1 MAVPNPTS
9 YSDFCVYHFFLNL
22 LNNFWCLKLL
32 GHGCSKPDLMFNV
45 FSFFFFFKF
54 FFLLC
59 ICRITLDTKSCLAM
73 ALLNSTS
80 CLNYFFH
87 LIFFFFC
94 FFFLCA
100 LNKQFFTS
108 KITQPW
114 PFLTRPHLQIFI
126 LFFSFGAL
134 IEQFLM
140 RLGQSHY
147 KLDLMLYFFCFSKFS
162 YIR

>member
-1 MAVPNPTS
+1 
-9 YSDFCVYHFFLNL
+9 
-22 LNNFWCLKLL
+22 
-32 GHGCSKPDLMFNV
+32 MFEFI
-45 FSFFFFFKF
+45 FSFNLNFFSFV
-54 FFLLC
+54 
-59 ICRITLDTKSCLAM
+59 
-73 ALLNSTS
+73 
-80 CLNYFFH
+80 
-87 LIFFFFC
+87 

-126 LFFSFGAL
+126 LFYSFGAL

-162 YIR
+162 CIR